1 MKIIAPTDFSDL
13 SKSALIYAAQL
24 AASTNNP
31 LVLVYNAVFEGP
43 PRATVLIN
51 LEEKIELNAIE
62 DMKMLAAWLKS
73 TVQPS
78 PDIFIEITK
87 NHNAAE
93 AILKRTKDI
102 DGGLIILST
111 RGASGLSGSVLGS
124 VSGEVLRNSPIPVMA
139 LPPDMDSKK
148 EGGFLFAIDPANG
161 LHEISLRK
169 FFAFC
174 KIMNKKAEFLFVT
187 NDDRTNEINNL
198 KEYIAKTYPEF
209 VCEYHSLTNE
219 NIAETIADFLSSHNF
234 SILAIAPKKHNF
246 LERMFGKSITT
257 KLLSRINIP
266 VLALT
271 DESIS

>member
-62 DMKMLAAWLKS
+62 DMKQLAEWLKKS
-73 TVQPS
+73 VEPS

-102 DGGLIILST
+102 DGGDDNIKHQRSFRFIKFYT
-111 RGASGLSGSVLGS
+111 R
-124 VSGEVLRNSPIPVMA
+124 
-139 LPPDMDSKK
+139 K
-148 EGGFLFAIDPANG
+148 
-161 LHEISLRK
+161 
-169 FFAFC
+169 C
-174 KIMNKKAEFLFVT
+174 Q
-187 NDDRTNEINNL
+187 
-198 KEYIAKTYPEF
+198 
-209 VCEYHSLTNE
+209 
-219 NIAETIADFLSSHNF
+219 
-234 SILAIAPKKHNF
+234 
-246 LERMFGKSITT
+246 
-257 KLLSRINIP
+257 
-266 VLALT
+266 
-271 DESIS
+271 

>member
-62 DMKMLAAWLKS
+62 DMKMLAEWLKKS
-73 TVQPS
+73 VEPS

-111 RGASGLSGSVLGS
+111 RGASGLSGSILGS
-124 VSGEVLRNSPIPVMA
+124 VSSEVLRKSSIPVMA
-139 LPPDMDSKK
+139 LPPEMESKK

-161 LHEISLRK
+161 LHE
-169 FFAFC
+169 
-174 KIMNKKAEFLFVT
+174 
-187 NDDRTNEINNL
+187 NL
-198 KEYIAKTYPEF
+198 T
-209 VCEYHSLTNE
+209 
-219 NIAETIADFLSSHNF
+219 
-234 SILAIAPKKHNF
+234 
-246 LERMFGKSITT
+246 
-257 KLLSRINIP
+257 
-266 VLALT
+266 
-271 DESIS
+271 